1 MVDAAVR
8 DENNLP
14 HHRWVMGF
22 HPGVRVQFFTPAGS
36 VWRLIDYDNVDGRLF
51 QQANV
56 TYTYPDGTRRYRMGE
71 STILVSARFKPDGSG
86 SIEINDKSQP
96 TVQRTRFKDADFS
109 TFWMDWPAFEDWD
122 QLANPDFGTPDHP
135 LDFTPDDHHNPTTRQ
150 RRPGALRR
158 ILRLGRTR
166 TRDE

>member
-1 MVDAAVR
+1 MVDASLR
-8 DENNLP
+8 DENNRP

-22 HPGVRVQFFTPAGS
+22 HPGVRVRFFTPAGS
-36 VWRLIDYDNVDGRLF
+36 LWRLIDYKYIDGRLF

-56 TYTYPDGTRRYRMGE
+56 TYTYPDDTHRYDEDE

-135 LDFTPDDHHNPTTRQ
+135 LDFTP
-150 RRPGALRR
+150 L
-158 ILRLGRTR
+158 
-166 TRDE
+166 